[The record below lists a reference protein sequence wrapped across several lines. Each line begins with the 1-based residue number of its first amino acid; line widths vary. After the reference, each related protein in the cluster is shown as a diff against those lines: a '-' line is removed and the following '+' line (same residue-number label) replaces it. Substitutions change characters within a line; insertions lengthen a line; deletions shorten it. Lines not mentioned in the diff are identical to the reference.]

1 MEFFVYNK
9 RKIVV
14 KPTVHQN
21 LVVSKALLKNLKSVI
36 LNISFESCKLLRSL
50 QAYRLLG
57 QSTKQPLSNFQGWGV
72 TLVDCK
78 KVYFWRKKVSFFF
91 WRNLLSDLKNI
102 GKLNNFWIKFPF
114 TSRSVI
120 LSNINNGT
128 FCENREYL
136 LAVNYSRKKLHHRSL
151 TGRLPN
157 APVTS
162 IILSSSN
169 FVSRFCIHLTSAN
182 FN

>member
-36 LNISFESCKLLRSL
+36 LIISFESCKLLRSL
-50 QAYRLLG
+50 QAYGLLG

-72 TLVDCK
+72 FLK
-78 KVYFWRKKVSFFF
+78 KKSIFFF